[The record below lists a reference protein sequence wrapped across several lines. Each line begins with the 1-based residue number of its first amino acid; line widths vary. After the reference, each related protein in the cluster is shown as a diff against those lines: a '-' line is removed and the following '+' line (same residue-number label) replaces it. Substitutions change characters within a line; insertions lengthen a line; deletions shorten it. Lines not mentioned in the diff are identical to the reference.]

1 MGIYRDMAAG
11 AVAGAAGTTALNT
24 ITYLDMAVRGRPA
37 SSLPEQAAGAVSERL
52 HVGLGEEE
60 DARNRER
67 GLGPMLG
74 ILTGVGVGL
83 AYGLFRHAVRRRVSL
98 PAAVTGVGVA
108 AAVAGSA
115 PMTALGLTDPREWGV
130 GGWMSDLVPHL
141 GYGLATVAAF
151 ELTRSRRR
159 RR

>member
-11 AVAGAAGTTALNT
+11 AAAGAAGTTVLNA
-24 ITYLDMAVRGRPA
+24 ITYLDMAVRARPA

-60 DARNRER
+60 DARNREQ
-67 GLGPMLG
+67 GIGPMLG

-98 PAAVTGVGVA
+98 PVAATGVGMA

-130 GGWMSDLVPHL
+130 GGWTADLVPHL

-159 RR
+159 R